1 MSTCE
6 KCWRDAHA
14 GGPYAD
20 VAENYARLLEKRKDK
35 PCTPEQQ
42 AGENAGWCP
51 KCDRKSSTNTPESAW
66 RGAWRLREK
75 PLKNLILRRGSC
87 VDKMITR
94 TRVRVKQSIPGADPG
109 QRRKR

>member
-51 KCDRKSSTNTPESAW
+51 KCDRKVLHQHTGKCMAGCVTPA
-66 RGAWRLREK
+66 
-75 PLKNLILRRGSC
+75 
-87 VDKMITR
+87 
-94 TRVRVKQSIPGADPG
+94 
-109 QRRKR
+109 